1 MGTTNFSLQ
10 NLTEHF
16 RKLEGIGA
24 KTAQKLAFHVI
35 NSKREDIIPLINALI
50 NTKEN
55 LKMCSS
61 CGHFTE
67 DELCEICS
75 NEKRNKNI
83 ICVVQESSDLLAFER
98 LKEFNGIYHVLH
110 GAISPLDGIT
120 PDDLNIKS
128 LLKKIEENE
137 NVEEVILATNPDTNG
152 EATAMYL
159 SRLLK
164 PFGIKTSRLAYGLPA
179 GATLEYADNITL
191 SKAFNGRLNIE

>member
-1 MGTTNFSLQ
+1 MA
-10 NLTEHF
+10 NLFENLVGEF
-16 RKLEGIGA
+16 NKLPGIGI
-24 KTAQKLAFHVI
+24 KTAQKLAFHII
-35 NSKREDIIPLINALI
+35 NSKREDVIPLINALI

-67 DELCEICS
+67 EELCEICS
-75 NEKRNKNI
+75 SPRRNKNI

-98 LKEFNGIYHVLH
+98 LQEYNGIYHVLH

-137 NVEEVILATNPDTNG
+137 EIEEIILATNPDTNG

-164 PFGIKTSRLAYGLPA
+164 PFGVKTSRLAYGLPA

-191 SKAFNGRLNIE
+191 SKALNGRLNLE

>member
-1 MGTTNFSLQ
+1 MA
-10 NLTEHF
+10 NLFENLVGEF
-16 RKLEGIGA
+16 NKLPGIGI
-24 KTAQKLAFHVI
+24 KTAQKLAFYVI
-35 NSKREDIIPLINALI
+35 NSKREEIIPLINALI

-67 DELCEICS
+67 EELCEICS

-120 PDDLNIKS
+120 PDDLNIKT

-137 NVEEVILATNPDTNG
+137 NIEEIILATNPDTNG

-164 PFGIKTSRLAYGLPA
+164 PFGVKTSRLAYGLPA

>member
-1 MGTTNFSLQ
+1 MA
-10 NLTEHF
+10 NLFENLVKEF
-16 RKLEGIGA
+16 NRLPGIGT
-24 KTAQKLAFHVI
+24 KTAQKLAFHII
-35 NSKREDIIPLINALI
+35 NSKREEVIPLINALI

-55 LKMCSS
+55 LKVCTS

-67 DELCEICS
+67 NEECEICS
-75 NEKRNKNI
+75 NEQRNKNL

-98 LKEFNGIYHVLH
+98 LQEYNGIYHVLH

-120 PDDLNIKS
+120 ADDLNIKT
-128 LLKKIEENE
+128 LLQKVEMNENIEEI
-137 NVEEVILATNPDTNG
+137 ILATNPDTNG

-164 PFGIKTSRLAYGLPA
+164 PAGIKVSRLAYGLPA

-191 SKAFNGRLNIE
+191 SKALNGRLNLE